1 MAYIDNIMIER
12 HNLIRAFNIL
22 KEHRVI
28 AVCAPAGYGKTVAV
42 SQWLNRDARAK
53 GMLSLD
59 EYDNNLAGFCE
70 RFCAA
75 LVSCQPQN
83 KTFSEIVSHKSFQSA
98 PDEFTLRAISALSS
112 RKRAVLAIDD
122 LHLIDN
128 AAIMQI
134 LLVIIKRLPKNFQ
147 IVLISRHDLPLALSE
162 LCIKGIAARVNAEQ
176 FLFDSDDIKAL
187 YTKRGSSITQEQ
199 ARDIARNTRG
209 WVMGIN
215 AFLLSGKE
223 SFDVAYKYL
232 DDFIQANIWDKWDES
247 TRYFMIHTA
256 ALRELTP
263 ELCEVM
269 TGITNG
275 DKFLKEL
282 VQKGAFITQIQDGVY
297 RYHHLFHQFLRRMA
311 EECGDKFLLPL
322 WEKEGYWHMSNSDYF
337 SAFNCFLR
345 SKNHESIAR
354 CFGALVDI
362 GDSDVVL
369 AKIMPIAK
377 HPEFIAAAKKY
388 PFMLFMS
395 AFCALAEGRA
405 ETMVSVMDEYY
416 ARHPEIAEKWPDT
429 SYKIIYMFSFD
440 FRVSLEQLSN
450 VFGGVPATAATV
462 NTSVIRWSVTMHMPM
477 LHRAVRDYSE
487 LATFDT
493 AESVRAQSVKTGWMI
508 GEEEPL
514 FHAALTAGLLYEQG
528 QLEKAHEYATKAIAY
543 IKSHYTA
550 EKKFCAFSILICIL
564 DALGDTK
571 AACRVLESVL
581 AMIEEDK
588 AYYLS
593 HNANDF
599 ILRRKFAQGDTQAA
613 NDRIKTHKQTFE
625 ESTVWGI
632 YSSLTSCRAFIS
644 AGEYSAAIVLLQ
656 KNLEIANAFNRTCD
670 IIDAQILLA
679 IACHKN
685 KRGFQ
690 HRAIKHLEQAVITA
704 YPYGYIQMFIN
715 EGAELYAIFFKLQK
729 SIEQRKDRNVGH
741 LSFIKM
747 LYLKT
752 DTGKSADLTKQKAI
766 GNQKF
771 TDRQKMIMHLLCQ
784 HKTQKDIAETLGIK
798 QVTLRTHLNSI
809 YAKLEVANAL
819 DAIKKI
825 SEVNL
830 LELMNKA

>member
-1 MAYIDNIMIER
+1 MAYIGNIMLER
-12 HNLIRAFNIL
+12 HNLIRIFNIL

-28 AVCAPAGYGKTVAV
+28 TVCAPAGYGKTIAV
-42 SQWLNRDARAK
+42 SQWLSRDTRAK
-53 GMLSLD
+53 AILSLD
-59 EYDNNLAGFCE
+59 EYDNSLAGFCE

-83 KTFSEIVSHKSFQSA
+83 QTFSEIVSHKSFQSA

-128 AAIMQI
+128 SAVMQI

-147 IVLISRHDLPLALSE
+147 IVLISRHDLSLALSE
-162 LCIKGIAARVNAEQ
+162 LWIKGIAARVNAEQ
-176 FLFDSDDIKAL
+176 LLFDSDDIKAL
-187 YTKRGSSITQEQ
+187 YTKRGNSITQEQ
-199 ARDIARNTRG
+199 AKDIARNTHG
-209 WVMGIN
+209 WAIGIN

-223 SFDVAYKYL
+223 SFDVSHDYL
-232 DDFIQANIWDKWDES
+232 DDFIQANIWDKWDEP
-247 TRYFMIHTA
+247 TRHFMIHTA
-256 ALRELTP
+256 TLRELTP
-263 ELCEVM
+263 ALCEVM
-269 TGITNG
+269 TGIANG

-282 VQKGAFITQIQDGVY
+282 VQKGAFITKTQDGVY
-297 RYHHLFHQFLRRMA
+297 RYHHLFQQFLRRMTK
-311 EECGDKFLLPL
+311 ERGDEFLLPL
-322 WEKEGYWHMSNSDYF
+322 WEKEGYWRMSHSDYF

-362 GDSDVVL
+362 GDSDVIL
-369 AKIMPIAK
+369 PNIMPIAK
-377 HPEFIAAAKKY
+377 HPEFAAAAKKY
-388 PFMLFMS
+388 PFMLFML

-405 ETMVSVMDEYY
+405 DDMVVIMDEYY
-416 ARHPEIAEKWPDT
+416 ARHPEIVEKWPDT
-429 SYKIIYMFSFD
+429 SYKIIYMYSFD

-450 VFGGVPATAATV
+450 VFGEIPATAATV

-487 LATFDT
+487 LAVSDT
-493 AESVRAQSVKTGWMI
+493 AESVREQLAKTGWMI

-528 QLEKAHEYATKAIAY
+528 QLAKAYEYATKAMAC

-550 EKKFCAFSILICIL
+550 EKKLCSFYILICIL
-564 DALGDTK
+564 DALGNTEEAGK
-571 AACRVLESVL
+571 ILESAL
-581 AMIEEDK
+581 AMIEKDK
-588 AYYLS
+588 AYYLIQNS
-593 HNANDF
+593 NAF
-599 ILRRKFAQGDTQAA
+599 IMRRKFAQGDTEAA
-613 NDRIKTHKQTFE
+613 NDWIETHKQISDE
-625 ESTVWGI
+625 PTVWNI
-632 YSSLTSCRAFIS
+632 YISLTSCRAFMS
-644 AGEYSAAIVLLQ
+644 VGEYSAAIVLLR
-656 KNLEIANAFNRTCD
+656 KVLEIANTFNRTQD
-670 IIDAQILLA
+670 IIEIQILLA

-690 HRAIKHLEQAVITA
+690 NEAIKHLEQAVITA

-729 SIEQRKDRNVGH
+729 SIEQLKDRNEAQ

-747 LYLKT
+747 LCLKT
-752 DTGKSADLTKQKAI
+752 NTGQSADLTEQKAI
-766 GNQKF
+766 GLQKF
-771 TDRQKMIMHLLCQ
+771 TDRQKTIMCLLCQ
-784 HKTQKDIAETLGIK
+784 HITQKDIAETLGIK
-798 QVTLRTHLNSI
+798 QATLRTHLNSI

-825 SEVNL
+825 NEMNL
-830 LELMNKA
+830 LE